1 MKSLHYLCVTKAKN
15 MTLTNA
21 IKKAEKIT
29 GAKATIKGQHR
40 YFEYK
45 GFVLSFAQNGRYDEA
60 ANFYTRRKGQED
72 DLMTDYFAGT
82 FHDNLTQAI
91 DFINR
96 Y

>member
-1 MKSLHYLCVTKAKN
+1 

-21 IKKAEKIT
+21 IKKAEKVT
-29 GAKATIKGQHR
+29 GQKAQVNGQHR

-60 ANFYTRRKGQED
+60 TCFYTRRKGQHD

-82 FHDNLTQAI
+82 FHNNLTQAI
-91 DFINR
+91 NFINQHK
-96 Y
+96 